1 MEVLCCPFCGSNN
14 LKLSC
19 DDFGWGQ
26 FRIRREAWWIQ
37 CQGEHCYALQQ
48 GSTQDKVIA
57 RWNKRFQ
64 EKKNVDATI
73 EPAYSTIHP

>member
-57 RWNKRFQ
+57 R
-64 EKKNVDATI
+64 
-73 EPAYSTIHP
+73 